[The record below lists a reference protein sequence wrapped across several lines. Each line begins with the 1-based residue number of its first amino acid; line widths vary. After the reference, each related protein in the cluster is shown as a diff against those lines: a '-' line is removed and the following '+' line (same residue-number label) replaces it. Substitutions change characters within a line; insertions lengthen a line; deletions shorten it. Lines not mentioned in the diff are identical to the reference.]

1 MTFSIVAHDVDSQSW
16 GIAVASK
23 FLAVGAVVPWGR
35 AGAGAVATQA
45 AANLSYGPDGID
57 LLANGLSAGAVV
69 ERLTGADD
77 ERDSRQCG
85 VVDAHGRGATFTG
98 PECLDWAGGTA
109 GDGFAVQGNVLAGP
123 QVVEAMATAWRERSD
138 EPFGRRLLEALTAG
152 DRAGGDRRGRQSA
165 ALRVWR
171 AGAAYG
177 GVLDLAVDLRVD
189 DHRNPVEE
197 LGRLLA
203 LHELYF
209 GKPDHKSLLPLE
221 GALADEMASLLDRLG
236 YQTSEGSRLAEA
248 LETWAGTEN
257 FEERLVPGKL
267 DPVILEQLRRHS
279 TAHEGAD
286 SSLTSGEPDT
296 YAYRH
301 R

>member
-1 MTFSIVAHDVDSQSW
+1 M
-16 GIAVASK
+16 
-23 FLAVGAVVPWGR
+23 
-35 AGAGAVATQA
+35 
-45 AANLSYGPDGID
+45 
-57 LLANGLSAGAVV
+57 
-69 ERLTGADD
+69 
-77 ERDSRQCG
+77 
-85 VVDAHGRGATFTG
+85 
-98 PECLDWAGGTA
+98 
-109 GDGFAVQGNVLAGP
+109 
-123 QVVEAMATAWRERSD
+123 
-138 EPFGRRLLEALTAG
+138 LEALTAG

-209 GKPDHKSLLPLE
+209 GKPDPATLLPLE
-221 GALADEMASLLDRLG
+221 GAMADEVASLLDRLG

-248 LETWAGTEN
+248 LGTWAGTEN

-279 TAHEGAD
+279 TADH
-286 SSLTSGEPDT
+286 
-296 YAYRH
+296 
-301 R
+301 